1 MKNGYPK
8 IVVEGTIAGVI
19 DKQGISKAPVIDV
32 PKLKVFMKL
41 PYIGPES
48 LKLKKQILTLFRNTF
63 NSAEL
68 SIVFKAGSTIGQ
80 MFPFK
85 DRVPQ
90 LMRSFVIY
98 KITCD
103 ACGASYIGKTT
114 QLLNA
119 RLTRELSGRE
129 NSAAFAHTE
138 KFGENHSFDKHKAT
152 ILGTERHDLPLKIKE
167 SLLITHLDP
176 ILNRSQT
183 SERLYLF

>member
-1 MKNGYPK
+1 MDRLKSCLLKNGYPK

-129 NSAAFAHTE
+129 NSALIPLINI
-138 KFGENHSFDKHKAT
+138 K
-152 ILGTERHDLPLKIKE
+152 LPFLALNDMTYPSKLKNPF
-167 SLLITHLDP
+167 SLP
-176 ILNRSQT
+176 IWT
-183 SERLYLF
+183 LF